1 MDCPRC
7 GNQLTNESAF
17 CNRCGAKVQN
27 ELNPRRAAHLA
38 VPPPRPA
45 RRAPVRP
52 FPTVPSP
59 QEKDNEEYP
68 EEYEVYEEEDNSVAD
83 GGERVI
89 FSITPAFYEVGLTY
103 FWAALLSLLITG
115 AVAFASGSLWMA
127 VIASA
132 IIFIFPIGRHI
143 QFRHTV
149 YTLTN
154 IKVEIQSGIF
164 SQTARNVPL
173 RHIRDVTVSETF
185 KERLI
190 GIGDVLIDSDAVE
203 GKIMMNNIN
212 SPRRYADLILDQLQ
226 RWR

>member
-1 MDCPRC
+1 
-7 GNQLTNESAF
+7 
-17 CNRCGAKVQN
+17 
-27 ELNPRRAAHLA
+27 
-38 VPPPRPA
+38 
-45 RRAPVRP
+45 VRP
-52 FPTVPSP
+52 SP
-59 QEKDNEEYP
+59 PGLPAQEEYYEEYP
-68 EEYEVYEEEDNSVAD
+68 EESEVYDDNVAD
-83 GGERVI
+83 DDERVI

-103 FWAALLSLLITG
+103 FWAALLSLIITA
-115 AVAFASGSLWMA
+115 AVALARGPLSMA

-132 IIFIFPIGRHI
+132 IIFIFPICRHI

-154 IKVEIQSGIF
+154 IKIEIQSGIF

-203 GKIMMNNIN
+203 GKITMNNIN

-226 RWR
+226 HWR

>member
-1 MDCPRC
+1 MYCHRC
-7 GNQLTNESAF
+7 GNRLANESAF
-17 CNRCGAKVQN
+17 CNRCGAKAQN
-27 ELNPRRAAHLA
+27 ELKPRRAAHLA

-52 FPTVPSP
+52 SP
-59 QEKDNEEYP
+59 PAPPPQAEYYEEYS
-68 EEYEVYEEEDNSVAD
+68 EGYEVYDDDVAD
-83 GGERVI
+83 DDERVI
-89 FSITPAFYEVGLTY
+89 FSITPAFYEVGLAY
-103 FWAALLSLLITG
+103 FGAALLSLLITV
-115 AVAFASGSLWMA
+115 AVALARGPLWMA

-132 IIFIFPIGRHI
+132 IIFIFPISRHI

-154 IKVEIQSGIF
+154 IKVEIQSGIL

-203 GKIMMNNIN
+203 GKITMNNIN

-226 RWR
+226 HWR

>member
-1 MDCPRC
+1 MA
-7 GNQLTNESAF
+7 NESAF

-27 ELNPRRAAHLA
+27 ELKPRRPAYLA

-52 FPTVPSP
+52 SPPDLPP
-59 QEKDNEEYP
+59 QEEYYEEYP
-68 EEYEVYEEEDNSVAD
+68 EEHEVYDDGVAD
-83 GGERVI
+83 DNERVI

-103 FWAALLSLLITG
+103 FWTTLLSMLITA
-115 AVAFASGSLWMA
+115 AVSLAGRQLWMA
-127 VIASA
+127 MIASA
-132 IIFIFPIGRHI
+132 IIFIYPISRHI

-203 GKIMMNNIN
+203 GKITMNNIN

-226 RWR
+226 HWR

>member
-1 MDCPRC
+1 MHCHRC
-7 GNQLTNESAF
+7 GNRLVNESAF
-17 CNRCGAKVQN
+17 CNLCGAKVQN
-27 ELNPRRAAHLA
+27 ELKPRRATHLV

-52 FPTVPSP
+52 SPPDPPS
-59 QEKDNEEYP
+59 QEEYYEEYP
-68 EEYEVYEEEDNSVAD
+68 EEYEAYDDDVAD
-83 GGERVI
+83 NDERVI
-89 FSITPAFYEVGLTY
+89 FSITPAFYEVGITY
-103 FWAALLSLLITG
+103 FWAVVLSLITNAGIASAGG
-115 AVAFASGSLWMA
+115 AWWIILA
-127 VIASA
+127 ASA
-132 IIFIFPIGRHI
+132 IIFLYPIGRHI

-154 IKVEIQSGIF
+154 VKVEIQSGIF

-203 GKIMMNNIN
+203 GKITMNNIN

-226 RWR
+226 HWR